1 METLKAIVNLK
12 TLYDNLQ
19 IIKSRTKA
27 MIYAVV
33 KANAYGHGMCV
44 ATFLQPYVDGFCV
57 ATFGEAEMLVGYAVY
72 KPIIVLSEVS
82 DGCQILPHENVVYS
96 VGSESS
102 AAIIRQV
109 NPKAPFYIKVNSG
122 MNRLGC
128 DMEELPKIMNYVR
141 HNNLNCLG
149 ASTHFFNSDSK
160 ECAEHQFKRFQTA
173 IAEYKDLI
181 PKTHCCASNALV
193 LPENYHGDI
202 IRVGLALYGYGSHKS
217 LLPVMSVY
225 APIVKIRNVKKG
237 EHIGYGSYKT
247 DRDCRIAVVQIGYGD
262 GYRRII
268 EGSRCVSVNG
278 TRCAVVGQVC
288 MDFCMADISNASA
301 EVGDSECV
309 IGEEMPAVE
318 LAEEYGTIVY
328 EVLTSLGERV
338 ERRYVYK

>member
-173 IAEYKDLI
+173 IAE
-181 PKTHCCASNALV
+181 C
-193 LPENYHGDI
+193 
-202 IRVGLALYGYGSHKS
+202 VGAAGKLSRRHYS
-217 LLPVMSVY
+217 
-225 APIVKIRNVKKG
+225 
-237 EHIGYGSYKT
+237 
-247 DRDCRIAVVQIGYGD
+247 
-262 GYRRII
+262 RRIGFVRI
-268 EGSRCVSVNG
+268 RQSQVAATSYERL
-278 TRCAVVGQVC
+278 CAH
-288 MDFCMADISNASA
+288 
-301 EVGDSECV
+301 SENTKCQ
-309 IGEEMPAVE
+309 
-318 LAEEYGTIVY
+318 
-328 EVLTSLGERV
+328 
-338 ERRYVYK
+338 ERRAYRLWLV